1 MLERREFLTPQKSMD
16 FKIDFRNR
24 QTKNAMYLVCFA
36 VARFLFSIDII
47 AALVWYR
54 ENGPLYINLWEIDR
68 FDRIFKK

>member
-47 AALVWYR
+47 AALV
-54 ENGPLYINLWEIDR
+54 
-68 FDRIFKK
+68 